1 MASVTIKSVRPTKII
16 CEVPLT
22 FNGEIKVNIAFN
34 RTTNKL
40 EKEKLRDHPNYPNI
54 PDFWG
59 DYSIILTG
67 DPTLENCKNFRLEYH
82 ARIEFNYDDPAVTPE
97 TINDAIAADVF
108 ALLRA
113 GVLMVCSASELPPI
127 LLPTVIK

>member
-1 MASVTIKSVRPTKII
+1 MATVTIKSVRPTKIL
-16 CEVPLT
+16 CEVPLN
-22 FNGEIKVNIAFN
+22 FDGEIKVNVAFN

-40 EKEKLRDHPNYPNI
+40 DKETLRNHPNFSNL
-54 PDFWG
+54 PDFSG

-67 DPTLENCKNFRLEYH
+67 DPKSENSKDFRLEYH
-82 ARIEFNYDDPAVTPE
+82 SRIEFNYDDPDVTPE
-97 TINDAIAADVF
+97 NINDVIAADIF

-113 GVLMVCSASELPPI
+113 GVLMVCSASELPPF